1 MPNYLL
7 VGDVRPKG
15 RRQVCDANVDRTSNE
30 GVVRVD
36 GLLWLDLQHN
46 VKSLQRQIVTT
57 SNRYNVKSLKHFKC
71 SQQLKALFRLVA
83 GCCRLT
89 VDCSSAVK
97 IEKFQLIATHCIS
110 RWSQENRYS
119 LNDFSALNDHGLFT
133 NVKHGPSS

>member
-1 MPNYLL
+1 MFSLQSSSNVFSLQSSSSKS
-7 VGDVRPKG
+7 RE
-15 RRQVCDANVDRTSNE
+15 VCDANVNRTSNE
-30 GVVRVD
+30 GVVGVD
-36 GLLWLDLQHN
+36 GLLWLDLQH
-46 VKSLQRQIVTT
+46 
-57 SNRYNVKSLKHFKC
+57 NVKSLKHFKC

-89 VDCSSAVK
+89 VDCSSTVK

>member
-1 MPNYLL
+1 MHENKIIYLL
-7 VGDVRPKG
+7 AMSVLKVGGKFVTPMLIGLPTD
-15 RRQVCDANVDRTSNE
+15 DAFV
-30 GVVRVD
+30 GVD

-83 GCCRLT
+83 GCFRLT
-89 VDCSSAVK
+89 VDCSSTVK

-110 RWSQENRYS
+110 RWSQQNHYS
-119 LNDFSALNDHGLFT
+119 LNE
-133 NVKHGPSS
+133 P